1 MQYERQCRAQLKE
14 KMEQYKNLNECEAL
28 EASFDKS
35 YENLDIANLTLEGKE
50 KQKL

>member
-1 MQYERQCRAQLKE
+1 MQYERQCRAQLNE
-14 KMEQYKNLNECEAL
+14 NMEQYTNLNKCEAL

-35 YENLDIANLTLEGKE
+35 YEDLDIANLTLEGKE